1 MSRRLARSVDRSQF
15 SDNANVSFSLVT
27 KLLLKCYLSRIDE
40 HNSEE
45 EEDEEEKEGD
55 PLLKVSSLSKVL
67 STKCQTPSSLFFGKF
82 LSYFLTGSKT
92 RGRLKL

>member
-1 MSRRLARSVDRSQF
+1 MSRRLTRSVDRSLS
-15 SDNANVSFSLVT
+15 SDVAIVTSSHVT

-55 PLLKVSSLSKVL
+55 PLLKVSLISKVL
-67 STKCQTPSSLFFGKF
+67 RPKCQTPSSLFFGKF